1 MAKAA
6 AILICILVVALDVT
20 AGILGIEAEVE
31 QNKQRHIRVFIFECK
46 EPSREALRMGIAAA
60 TLLLLAHVVATMHG
74 GCICIFSREELAK
87 SPANRQLAAF
97 LSLFSWIILAIGF
110 SLLIVG
116 ALANR
121 HSKGTCGLSHHK
133 MLSTGGILC
142 FVHVAFILGFYVTAL
157 GISREEEE
165 KVHKRP
171 AGTTQMTEG
180 RHGPEH
186 I

>member
-6 AILICILVVALDVT
+6 AIFICILIVALDVT
-20 AGILGIEAEVE
+20 AGILGLKAEME

-46 EPSREALRMGIAAA
+46 EPSHEALRMGIAAA
-60 TLLLLAHVVATMHG
+60 ALLLLAHAIATVHG

-87 SPANRQLAAF
+87 SPGNRQLAAF
-97 LSLFSWIILAIGF
+97 LSFFSWIIVTIGF
-110 SLLIVG
+110 SLLIIG

-142 FVHVAFILGFYVTAL
+142 FVHVVFILGFYVAAL
-157 GISREEEE
+157 AISREEEE

-171 AGTTQMTEG
+171 AGNMQMTEG
-180 RHGPEH
+180 RRAPEH
-186 I
+186 V